1 MPKPARDRGCFSL
14 LLAFTGGELNMPSFA
29 GRTRRVGRGGL
40 CAAFTSLMLIMATQA
55 HGDDHAAEIS
65 SLSWMTGSWAGPA
78 GDGATLEENWAEATG
93 GSIASLVRIT
103 TAESTPMVE
112 LIVIEERDS
121 TLVLN
126 LQQWDPG
133 FTPRTPGPQTMIRT
147 AQGDRSIE
155 FTATGA
161 GSLKTLAY
169 SSPDAES
176 FNIDIVTA
184 DGNPIALQLKAM
196 R

>member
-1 MPKPARDRGCFSL
+1 MGLAML
-14 LLAFTGGELNMPSFA
+14 LGQLGHADNH
-29 GRTRRVGRGGL
+29 
-40 CAAFTSLMLIMATQA
+40 ATK
-55 HGDDHAAEIS
+55 IS

-78 GDGATLEENWAEATG
+78 GEGVTLEENWAQPTG
-93 GSIASLVRIT
+93 GSIASLVRMT
-103 TAESTPMVE
+103 TATSTPMVE
-112 LIVIEERDS
+112 LIVIEERDG

-133 FTPRTPGPQTMIRT
+133 FSPRTPGPQTMT
-147 AQGDRSIE
+147 LSDQGERRVE
-155 FTATGA
+155 FTATGN

-184 DGNPIALQLKAM
+184 DGNPIALKLKAM